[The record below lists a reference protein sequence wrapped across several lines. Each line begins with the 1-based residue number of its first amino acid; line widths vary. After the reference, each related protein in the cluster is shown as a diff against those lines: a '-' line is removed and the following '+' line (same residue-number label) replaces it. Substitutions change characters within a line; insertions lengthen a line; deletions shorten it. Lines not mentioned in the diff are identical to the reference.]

1 MIDYV
6 QIQGN
11 PTFRP
16 CSIYAQQLLLTRSKH
31 LFFTVIVVTGKASE
45 VAAGV
50 HDEGTSKDIDR
61 IKRIAI
67 IVIIVRIVAF
77 TPITS
82 LGRVRVAG
90 SIPFPRTEW
99 YLILAVAGRQ

>member
-1 MIDYV
+1 MFKFKATPPSDL
-6 QIQGN
+6 
-11 PTFRP
+11 
-16 CSIYAQQLLLTRSKH
+16 YALKLLLTRSKH
-31 LFFTVIVVTGKASE
+31 LFFTVIVVTSKASE

-61 IKRIAI
+61 IERIAI

-82 LGRVRVAG
+82 LGRIRIART
-90 SIPFPRTEW
+90 IPFPCTEW
-99 YLILAVAGRQ
+99 YLILAVADRH

>member
-1 MIDYV
+1 MGVTI
-6 QIQGN
+6 
-11 PTFRP
+11 
-16 CSIYAQQLLLTRSKH
+16 
-31 LFFTVIVVTGKASE
+31 IVFARVASE
-45 VAAGV
+45 DAPRV
-50 HDEGTSKDIDR
+50 HDERTSIDIDPVE
-61 IKRIAI
+61 RIAI
-67 IVIIVRIVAF
+67 IVIIVRIVAL